1 MLRKRHALMNGEGGE
16 GGGSGGGSAPA
27 PAPPAPETFSATY
40 VKELR
45 QESAGYRLRA
55 QEAEKKANEAAE
67 AAKKAAEEATGKIE
81 EASKS
86 AQLRIIK
93 AELKAFAVKAGIV
106 DLDGLAFIDMA
117 KVKLTDAGE
126 IEGADEAIDALR
138 KAKPYLF
145 TKTTASTERAPPK
158 TPTEHKKVTE
168 LSEAD
173 YRAEK
178 RRLGLA

>member
-1 MLRKRHALMNGEGGE
+1 MLRKRYPLMNAEGGE
-16 GGGSGGGSAPA
+16 GGGGGSAPA
-27 PAPPAPETFSATY
+27 PSPAPAPAPETFSATY

-55 QEAEKKANEAAE
+55 SEAEKKASEAIE
-67 AAKKAAEEATGKIE
+67 AAKKASDEATGKIE
-81 EASKS
+81 EVSKS
-86 AQLRIIK
+86 AQLRIMK

-106 DLDGLAFIDMA
+106 DLDGLAFIDMT
-117 KVKLTDAGE
+117 KVKLTDDGE

-145 TKTTASTERAPPK
+145 TKTTSSTERPPK
-158 TPTEHKKVTE
+158 NAPNEVKKVTD
-168 LSEAD
+168 LSEEE

-178 RRLGLA
+178 RRLGL

>member
-1 MLRKRHALMNGEGGE
+1 MLRKRYALMSPEGGE
-16 GGGSGGGSAPA
+16 GGGGAPA
-27 PAPPAPETFSATY
+27 PAPAPTPPAPETFSATY

-55 QEAEKKANEAAE
+55 QEAEKKAVDAAD

-106 DLDGLAFIDMA
+106 DLDGLAFIDMT
-117 KVKLTDAGE
+117 KVKLSDAGE

-145 TKTTASTERAPPK
+145 TKTTASTTKVPEK
-158 TPTEHKKVTE
+158 TSTESKKVTE
-168 LSEAD
+168 LPEAE
-173 YRAEK
+173 YRAE
-178 RRLGLA
+178 RRRQFGL

>member
-1 MLRKRHALMNGEGGE
+1 MLRKRYALMSPEGGE
-16 GGGSGGGSAPA
+16 GGGGAPA
-27 PAPPAPETFSATY
+27 PAPAPTPPAPETFSATY

-55 QEAEKKANEAAE
+55 QEAEKKAIEAAE

-106 DLDGLAFIDMA
+106 DLDGLAFIDMT
-117 KVKLTDAGE
+117 KVKLSDAGE

-145 TKTTASTERAPPK
+145 TKTTSSTERAPKSDPA
-158 TPTEHKKVTE
+158 PPKKVTE
-168 LSEAD
+168 LNEAE

-178 RRLGLA
+178 RRLGL